1 MIKSFKNSWVIVL
14 FVLILFFNNA
24 MLKEKDR
31 EKVITLQSTTSTENS
46 GFYDYILPI
55 FFEKTGIKVRVV
67 SAGTGQALK
76 NAANGDGD
84 ILITHSKSDEESF
97 VEEGLGVYRHD
108 LMYNDFVFVGPSKH
122 INSKV
127 RPDSLS
133 LFLKKIS
140 DGQLTF
146 LSRGDDSGTHKK
158 ELKLWETVSFKPYQ
172 MKNGWYKETGS
183 GMGDTLNIAA
193 AMDAITLTDRATWIS
208 FRNKSDLAIIF
219 ENHPA
224 LFNQYGLVLVKPRN
238 SDRTAFENAKIFCNW
253 LLGNE
258 GQHIINAFRKDG
270 EQLFFADQKGRHCD

>member
-1 MIKSFKNSWVIVL
+1 
-14 FVLILFFNNA
+14 

-97 VEEGLGVYRHD
+97 VEEGLGIYRHD

-122 INSKV
+122 LNSKV

-238 SDRTAFENAKIFCNW
+238 LDRTAFENAKIFCNW

-270 EQLFFADQKGRHCD
+270 EQLFFADQKGGYCD

>member
-1 MIKSFKNSWVIVL
+1 MIKSFKNNRIIVI
-14 FVLILFFNNA
+14 FVLILFFNDA
-24 MLKEKDR
+24 TLKEKNQ

-46 GFYDYILPI
+46 GFYDYILPV

-108 LMYNDFVFVGPSKH
+108 LMYNDFVFVGPNKYL
-122 INSKV
+122 NSKV
-127 RPDSLS
+127 RPDSLP

-158 ELKLWETVSFKPYQ
+158 ELKLWGTVSLKPHQ
-172 MKNGWYKETGS
+172 MESDWYKETGS
-183 GMGDTLNIAA
+183 GMGNTLNIAA

-208 FRNKSDLAIIF
+208 FRNKSNLAVIF

-253 LLGNE
+253 LLGND

-270 EQLFFADQKGRHCD
+270 EQLFFADQKVGHCD

>member
-1 MIKSFKNSWVIVL
+1 MIKSLKNNWVITP
-14 FVLILFFNNA
+14 FVLILFFNDA
-24 MLKEKDR
+24 MLTEKDQ

-55 FFEKTGIKVRVV
+55 FFEKTGIEVRVV

-97 VEEGLGVYRHD
+97 VEEGLGLYRHD
-108 LMYNDFVFVGPSKH
+108 LMYNDFVFVGPSQYL
-122 INSKV
+122 NSKV
-127 RPDSLS
+127 RPDSLP
-133 LFLKKIS
+133 LFLEKIS

-158 ELKLWETVSFKPYQ
+158 EIKLWETVSFKPYQ
-172 MKNGWYKETGS
+172 IKNGWYKETGS
-183 GMGDTLNIAA
+183 GMGNTLNIAA
-193 AMDAITLTDRATWIS
+193 ALDAITLTDRATWIS
-208 FRNKSDLAIIF
+208 FRNKSNLAVIF

-238 SDRTAFENAKIFCNW
+238 SDRTVFENAKIFCNW
-253 LLGNE
+253 LLGSE
-258 GQHIINAFRKDG
+258 GESFINAFRKDG
-270 EQLFFADQKGRHCD
+270 EQLFFADHKRGHCD

>member
-1 MIKSFKNSWVIVL
+1 
-14 FVLILFFNNA
+14 
-24 MLKEKDR
+24 MLKERDR

-208 FRNKSDLAIIF
+208 FRNKSDLAVIF
-219 ENHPA
+219 ENHSA
-224 LFNQYGLVLVKPRN
+224 LFNQYGLVLIKPRN

>member
-122 INSKV
+122 LNSKV

-253 LLGNE
+253 LL
-258 GQHIINAFRKDG
+258 
-270 EQLFFADQKGRHCD
+270 

>member
-1 MIKSFKNSWVIVL
+1 MIKSFKNNRIIVL
-14 FVLILFFNNA
+14 FVLILFFNDA
-24 MLKEKDR
+24 TLKEKNQ

-46 GFYDYILPI
+46 GFYDYILPV

-108 LMYNDFVFVGPSKH
+108 LMYNDFVFVGPSKLPKLK
-122 INSKV
+122 STP
-127 RPDSLS
+127 RFTTF

-158 ELKLWETVSFKPYQ
+158 ELKLWETY
-172 MKNGWYKETGS
+172 
-183 GMGDTLNIAA
+183 L
-193 AMDAITLTDRATWIS
+193 
-208 FRNKSDLAIIF
+208 
-219 ENHPA
+219 
-224 LFNQYGLVLVKPRN
+224 
-238 SDRTAFENAKIFCNW
+238 
-253 LLGNE
+253 
-258 GQHIINAFRKDG
+258 
-270 EQLFFADQKGRHCD
+270 